1 VSERIGDEESI
12 DAPDL
17 HCCAARPT
25 HPAPDLK
32 DRYMPSFKTI
42 DDLSDINGKRALVR
56 VDLNVP
62 VSDGKVTDATRIERI
77 APTIKELSEKGAKVI
92 LLAHF
97 GRPKGEVVADMSLE
111 QILSAVSETLG
122 ADVQFAKDS
131 IGDAAK
137 AAIDALPAGG
147 ILLLENTRFH
157 KGEEKNDEA
166 YAKALAENGDIYIN
180 DAFSAAHRAHASTEG
195 LARILPAYAG
205 RTMQAELEALEKG
218 LGQPVR
224 PVVAI
229 VGGAKVST
237 KIDLLMN
244 LVKKV
249 DALVIG
255 GGKSL
260 CEHDLAETAKQI
272 MIEAAS
278 SGCAIVLP
286 EDGVIAREFK
296 ANAANEVVDINA
308 IPEDAMV
315 LDVGPKSV
323 ESINAWIG
331 RANTLVWNGPLGAFE
346 IAPFDTATVAAAK
359 HAAEQTK
366 AGKLTSVAGGGDT
379 VAALNH
385 AGVSEDFTYM
395 STAGGAFLEW
405 MEGKVLPGVAILEAQ
420 K

>member
-1 VSERIGDEESI
+1 M
-12 DAPDL
+12 
-17 HCCAARPT
+17 
-25 HPAPDLK
+25 PA
-32 DRYMPSFKTI
+32 FKTI
-42 DDLSDINGKRALVR
+42 DDLNDISGKRALVR

-62 VSDGKVTDATRIERI
+62 VADGKVTDATRIERV
-77 APTIKELSEKGAKVI
+77 APTIKELAAKGAKVI

-97 GRPKGEVVADMSLE
+97 GRPKGEVVSDMSLE
-111 QILSAVSETLG
+111 QIVSAVSQTLG
-122 ADVQFAKDS
+122 TDVKFAKDS
-131 IGDAAK
+131 IGEAAK
-137 AAIDALPAGG
+137 AAVDALPAGG

-166 YAKALAENGDIYIN
+166 FAKALAENGDIYIN

-218 LGQPVR
+218 LGEPVR

-229 VGGAKVST
+229 VGGAKVSS

-255 GGKSL
+255 GGMANTFLAARGTQVGKSL
-260 CEHDLAETAKQI
+260 CEHDLADTAKQI
-272 MIEAAS
+272 MIEAAA

-286 EDGVIAREFK
+286 EDGVVAREFK

-323 ESINAWIG
+323 ESINAWIS
-331 RANTLVWNGPLGAFE
+331 RAQTLVWNGPLGAFE

-385 AGVSEDFTYM
+385 AGVSEDFSYI

-405 MEGKVLPGVAILEAQ
+405 MEGKVLPGVAILESQ

>member
-1 VSERIGDEESI
+1 M
-12 DAPDL
+12 A
-17 HCCAARPT
+17 
-25 HPAPDLK
+25 
-32 DRYMPSFKTI
+32 FKTL
-42 DDLSDINGKRALVR
+42 DNLTDIAGKRVLVR

-62 VSDGKVTDATRIERI
+62 VKDGKVTDATRIERV
-77 APTIKELSEKGAKVI
+77 APTILELSEKGAKVV

-111 QILSAVSETLG
+111 QILPAVNAVLG
-122 ADVQFAKDS
+122 RTVRFASDC
-131 IGDAAK
+131 IGEKAA
-137 AAIDALPAGG
+137 AAIDAMANGD

-157 KGEEKNDEA
+157 KGEEKNAADFTA
-166 YAKALAENGDIYIN
+166 ALAENGDLYVN

-195 LARILPAYAG
+195 LAHHLPAYAG

-218 LGQPVR
+218 LGNPAR

-255 GGKSL
+255 GGMANTFLAARGTNVGKSL
-260 CEHDLAETAKQI
+260 CEHDLADTAKQI
-272 MIEAAS
+272 MIEAAGAS
-278 SGCAIVLP
+278 CAIVLP
-286 EDGVIAREFK
+286 EDGVVAREFK
-296 ANAANEVVDINA
+296 ADAENEVVDVSA
-308 IPEDAMV
+308 IPADAMM
-315 LDVGPKSV
+315 LDVGPKTIEAV
-323 ESINAWIG
+323 NAWIS
-331 RANTLVWNGPLGAFE
+331 RASTLVWNGPLGAFE
-346 IAPFDTATVAAAK
+346 IAPFDAATVAAAR
-359 HAAEQTK
+359 HAAARTK
-366 AGKLTSVAGGGDT
+366 EGKLVSVAGGGDT

-385 AGVSEDFTYM
+385 AGVADDFTYV

-405 MEGKVLPGVAILEAQ
+405 MEGKPLPGVEILHQQ

>member
-1 VSERIGDEESI
+1 M
-12 DAPDL
+12 
-17 HCCAARPT
+17 PT
-25 HPAPDLK
+25 
-32 DRYMPSFKTI
+32 FKTL
-42 DDLSDINGKRALVR
+42 DDLNDINGKRALVR

-62 VSDGKVTDATRIERI
+62 VADGKVTDATRIERV
-77 APTIKELSEKGAKVI
+77 APTIKELSSKGAKVI

-97 GRPKGEVVADMSLE
+97 GRPKGEVVADMSLK

-122 ADVQFAKDS
+122 ADVKFASDS
-131 IGDAAK
+131 IGEEAK
-137 AAIDALPAGG
+137 QAIDALPAGG

-166 YAKALAENGDIYIN
+166 YAKALAENGDLYIN

-255 GGKSL
+255 GGMANTFLAARGTNVGKSL
-260 CEHDLAETAKQI
+260 CEHDLAATAKQI
-272 MIEAAS
+272 MIEAAA

-286 EDGVIAREFK
+286 EDGVVAREFK
-296 ANAANEVVDINA
+296 ANAENEIVDINA
-308 IPEDAMV
+308 IPADAMV

-331 RANTLVWNGPLGAFE
+331 RAQTLVWNGPLGAFE
-346 IAPFDTATVAAAK
+346 ITPFDTATVSAAK
-359 HAAEQTK
+359 FAAEQTK

-385 AGVSEDFTYM
+385 AGVSEDFTYI

-405 MEGKVLPGVAILEAQ
+405 MEGKVLPGVAILQ
-420 K
+420 S